1 MAWVSKIWYDA
12 PNPLTPLS
20 AAAMND
26 LEARIGAA
34 ATQSDAFNLQP
45 AVRVANSAA
54 QTITSGAGV
63 TTLGFDTNRF
73 DSDSQHYTSAAA
85 LTGTLAKTS
94 GSAAVVGTGT
104 LFTSQLSV
112 GQVFDLPGTAT
123 ERRVVTSITDDTH
136 LTVSGNYANTAS
148 GQTGT
153 RVNSAI
159 VARTAG
165 VYSIFTTVNFAAN
178 TTGRRQ
184 AQMSINGATATPIA
198 DMTIQAVTDAAAPTR
213 LVVGAVSYKL
223 AQWDYVEVQ
232 VSQVSGGNLDVLLS
246 ANRSPEFGMFRVAAG

>member
-45 AVRVANSAA
+45 AVRCFASAGPTLTTA
-54 QTITSGAGV
+54 TL

-85 LTGTLAKTS
+85 LTGTLAKTN
-94 GSAAVVGTGT
+94 GSNAVVGTGT

-123 ERRVVTSITDDTH
+123 ERRVVISITDDTH
-136 LTVSGNYANTAS
+136 LTVNGGYANTAS

-153 RVNSAI
+153 RVNTAI

-165 VYSIFTTVNFAAN
+165 VYSFAGEVTFAAN
-178 TTGRRQ
+178 VTGRRQ
-184 AQMSINGATATPIA
+184 VFVQVNGNTPIG
-198 DMTIQAVTDAAAPTR
+198 DMTVQTVTDAAAPSR
-213 LVVGAVSYKL
+213 LVASPPPWKM
-223 AQWDYVEVQ
+223 AQWDYAELVAFQ
-232 VSQVSGGNLDVLLS
+232 ASGGNLALTVE
-246 ANRSPEFGMFRVAAG
+246 AARSIEFGAFRMAAG